1 MRIVD
6 TAQLEYTSD
15 LTSNEREWIYNGFDA
30 AVTYE
35 IRDKLL
41 SYLDETTR
49 KTYDFS
55 LALQAPIMEMSMRG
69 LLVDPDTR
77 MSMLIQVKDD
87 IEFLEARLT
96 ELLRDGVG
104 YPAPSPRIWASSHQL
119 KSLFYDVMGIKPI
132 TKRGA
137 KGERV
142 PTVDRGALEK
152 LSINFLA
159 EPICKHILVLR
170 DLDKKRQFLE
180 TGIDPDGR
188 FRFGFNIAGTNS
200 GRLSSFESELGS
212 GSNSQN
218 VGRSLRK
225 IFVADP
231 GMKFANLDLEQAD
244 SRNVGAICWN
254 IFHDLLGDRA
264 GAYLDACESGDLHTT
279 VCRMANPQLEWGVD
293 PTGWR
298 AVADQIAYRADS
310 YRDLAKKLGHGT
322 NYYGQPFTMA
332 QHSKVPVKQVE
343 AFQRSYFS
351 GFPEIV
357 HYHTYVKNE
366 LIENSAITTLFGR
379 RRFFFGRPRDDAT
392 IREAIAYS
400 PQSMTAEEINR
411 GMMELW
417 RGSNRIQLLT
427 QVHDSILFQFPEE
440 EEDEIIPW
448 ALAKLKVVLEL
459 AHGRTFHV
467 PVEAKTGWNWGD
479 WEKTGGNPDGLIK
492 WKGHDPRKRL
502 RLPRKSFRLF

>member
-1 MRIVD
+1 MRVID
-6 TAQLEYTSD
+6 TAQLEFTSD

-41 SYLDETTR
+41 QYLTPVTR
-49 KTYDFS
+49 ATYDFS

-69 LLVDPDTR
+69 ILVDRDQR
-77 MSMLIQVKDD
+77 MSMTMRMKED
-87 IEFLEARLT
+87 IEFLEGRLT

-104 YPAPSPRIWASSHQL
+104 YPSPSARIWASSHQL
-119 KSLFYDVMGIKPI
+119 KNLFYDVMGIKPI
-132 TKRGA
+132 MKRGTR
-137 KGERV
+137 GDRV
-142 PTVDRGALEK
+142 PTVDRVALEK
-152 LSINFLA
+152 IAINFLA

-170 DLDKKRQFLE
+170 DLGKKRQFLE

-188 FRFGFNIAGTNS
+188 FRFSFNIAGTNT
-200 GRLSSFESELGS
+200 GRLSSFESEFGS

-225 IFVADP
+225 IFTADP

-254 IFHDLLGDRA
+254 LFHSILGSKA

-279 VCRMANPQLEWGVD
+279 VCRMANPQLNWGD
-293 PTGWR
+293 DSKGWR
-298 AVADQIAYRADS
+298 AIADQIAYRADT

-322 NYYGQPFTMA
+322 NYYGQPPTMA
-332 QHSKVPVKQVE
+332 QHSKVPVQAVKE
-343 AFQRSYFS
+343 FQQAYFS
-351 GFPEIV
+351 GFPEIPF
-357 HYHTYVKNE
+357 YHNYVKQE
-366 LIENSAITTLFGR
+366 LLERSSITTLFGR
-379 RRFFFGRPRDDAT
+379 QRYFFGRPRDDAT

-411 GMMELW
+411 GMMKLW

-440 EEDEIIPW
+440 LEDEIIPW
-448 ALAKLKVVLEL
+448 ALEQLKVTLSLVS
-459 AHGRTFHV
+459 GREFFV
-467 PVEAKTGWNWGD
+467 PVEAKVGWNWGD
-479 WEKTGGNPDGLIK
+479 MQPDNPDGLMK
-492 WKGHDPRKRL
+492 WKGGDTRKRQ
-502 RLPRKSFRLF
+502 RQPRATFRLF